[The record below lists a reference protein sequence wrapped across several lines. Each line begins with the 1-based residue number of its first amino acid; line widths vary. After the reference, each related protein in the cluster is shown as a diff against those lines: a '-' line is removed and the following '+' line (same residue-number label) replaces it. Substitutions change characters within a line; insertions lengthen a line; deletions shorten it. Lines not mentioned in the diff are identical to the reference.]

1 MPVWMLQWSRSMTTI
16 MWVLDNRADG
26 FLIKHKYINFLQRM
40 SAEAQTNEKEVNE
53 NHDRNIINLKLTI
66 NTNNIFNMDGI
77 RTLSHPW
84 PLFGKR
90 FTLWARCDKKKTLP
104 FGFVVKHYLELI
116 LHSFALENLL
126 TASWALVDDPI
137 RVNKIK
143 RNFL

>member
-1 MPVWMLQWSRSMTTI
+1 MFTLIEVECLGACVNAPMVQI
-16 MWVLDNRADG
+16 NDNYYVSAWRADG

-90 FTLWARCDKKKTLP
+90 FTLWARCDKKKNLAFWICGQTLS
-104 FGFVVKHYLELI
+104 GTNSALI
-116 LHSFALENLL
+116 CLGEFTYCKLSTSGWPN
-126 TASWALVDDPI
+126 
-137 RVNKIK
+137 
-143 RNFL
+143 